1 MQIKYRIVLSL
12 SQQDMPAFKEMMRMS
27 PDQLKKILKT
37 IEPDICKQS
46 NKTHGELIVPA
57 ETVALMQLRLSR
69 PAISYKVT
77 EECEAITKQFEEK
90 WNFLGAIDEKHIPLQ
105 TPDPIIITIC
115 RRLMSQ
121 VDLSKR
127 ALETM
132 TQLLSW
138 EIPKSLSIKLISYKF
153 LISNEFFSPAT
164 AFESLTHMPL
174 KQESNKKS
182 KVRIGHQ
189 NVRSL
194 KNRDHLVQLRSLAQ
208 ENDLDILAV
217 SESWLNS

>member
-1 MQIKYRIVLSL
+1 M
-12 SQQDMPAFKEMMRMS
+12 
-27 PDQLKKILKT
+27 
-37 IEPDICKQS
+37 
-46 NKTHGELIVPA
+46 
-57 ETVALMQLRLSR
+57 
-69 PAISYKVT
+69 T

-132 TQLLSW
+132 RQLLSW
-138 EIPKSLSIKLISYKF
+138 EIPKSFSIKLISYKF

-182 KVRIGHQ
+182 KVRIGQQ

-217 SESWLNS
+217 SESRLNSSVKNAKVEIQGHKISRLDKEKKTSS

>member
-1 MQIKYRIVLSL
+1 M
-12 SQQDMPAFKEMMRMS
+12 
-27 PDQLKKILKT
+27 
-37 IEPDICKQS
+37 
-46 NKTHGELIVPA
+46 
-57 ETVALMQLRLSR
+57 
-69 PAISYKVT
+69 T
-77 EECEAITKQFEEK
+77 EECEAITKQLGPSHLKVPLSEKEWLQVEK
-90 WNFLGAIDEKHIPLQ
+90 WNFLGAIDEKHTPLQ

-121 VDLSKR
+121 VDLSNR
-127 ALETM
+127 AMETM
-132 TQLLSW
+132 GELLSW
-138 EIPKSLSIKLISYKF
+138 EIPKSFSIKLNSYKF

-194 KNRDHLVQLRSLAQ
+194 KNRDHLVQLRLLVQ
-208 ENDLDILAV
+208 ENGLDILAV
-217 SESWLNS
+217 SESWLNSSVKNAEVEIQGDKITRLDREKKTSS